1 MRHEDF
7 ACQVT
12 WLCGLPGSG
21 KDTWLSRN
29 RSELPVVSL
38 DDIRGELD
46 VDPTDNQGE
55 VVQLARERCREFL
68 RSKTSFAFNATNIL
82 KLTRGRWI
90 DLQRAWLGV
99 AQHHQTRVKICEAIA
114 IQQRRQSGVQEQTYH
129 DETQFR

>member
-1 MRHEDF
+1 
-7 ACQVT
+7 
-12 WLCGLPGSG
+12 
-21 KDTWLSRN
+21 
-29 RSELPVVSL
+29 VSL

-55 VVQLARERCREFL
+55 VVQLARERYREFL

-99 AQHHQTRVKICEAIA
+99 AQHHQTRFKICEAIA